1 MATVLLVEDDS
12 TIRGALNRAFTRAG
26 HVVSGVG
33 TAVEALREV
42 AVRRPEIV
50 VLDLGLPDMDGAVV
64 LRMIRGESTVPV
76 IVTTARGG
84 EADAVRVLNAGADD
98 YVVKPFSGAHLL
110 ARVAAVLR
118 RIMLQAP

>member
-1 MATVLLVEDDS
+1 
-12 TIRGALNRAFTRAG
+12 
-26 HVVSGVG
+26 
-33 TAVEALREV
+33 
-42 AVRRPEIV
+42 V

-98 YVVKPFSGAHLL
+98 YVVKPFSSAHLL